1 MRLFCVRNF
10 ILPRKEKKKSLV
22 YFYAHSETLRTKCF
36 VSLWVE
42 LYEGE
47 IFQIIVV
54 RLLLLILA
62 RALNSRSIALYKKME
77 KRVRQQI
84 KTEKNICTCAEKTRH
99 EQGTL

>member
-10 ILPRKEKKKSLV
+10 ILPTKEKKKSLV

-36 VSLWVE
+36 VSLWAE

-62 RALNSRSIALYKKME
+62 RALNSRSISLYKKMDE
-77 KRVRQQI
+77 RVRQQI